1 MGSTSSLP
9 LLMAMLPML
18 GSVAVHFVGQ
28 KNEKLRD
35 FLVAAISGATF
46 LISIALFLKVRE
58 TIVVFELPWFLKFG
72 LRFNVD
78 FISGLFSLIV
88 SLVWFLASLFGFEY
102 MAHEHSRTRFF
113 TYFIFTLGA
122 TLGVFLSGDLF
133 SLFMFFELMTFSAYV
148 LVIHEEDNASLHAGD
163 VYLYMSVF
171 GGLCLLAVVFFL
183 EHAAG
188 TTEFIPLLEQ
198 IIASGFSPWLL
209 LGFVI
214 FGFGVK
220 AGMIPLHIW
229 LPKAHPVAPSPA
241 SALLSALMIK
251 TGAYGFVRF
260 LMTIF
265 TPLSNEALWVYSEH
279 FGYVFLWIGAITM
292 FIGAIM
298 GILNNSLKKILA
310 YSSISQMGYILFSL
324 GAGTFLGTR
333 GAVGFAGAWMHM
345 INHAFFKSFLFLLAG
360 AVYLKTHE
368 LDLRKLGGLRNVM
381 PWAFGFFLIA
391 AAGITGVPGFNGY
404 VSKILIHEAILEA
417 YHLVGWESLLW
428 LERIFVVTGGLTA
441 AYITKLWVS
450 IFLGKKGEKSLQVT
464 TDISVAHRAVFGI
477 YSAIILVIGVFAQK
491 MVNSLVIP
499 ATKIYRFDVHDL
511 EHLTHVPFWHGAEL
525 AGPVLSY
532 VIGISAL
539 LIVSKVGSKLKI
551 PEWLS
556 VEYIAYW
563 IWHRL
568 EDLAIFGQKIYV
580 HLMLLIRKI
589 IYWGAK
595 VAIEVPVKFRE
606 FGRRVVAFRI
616 QIDFRRFK
624 NLILSL
630 RKFRKRF
637 EVEEIKRKTMVARKY
652 FSKDSLKLK
661 VRLKARSA
669 KDSLKEL
676 EQELVEKIEASRMQR
691 IQKRKQQKELLK
703 EKIDDSYWNTIN
715 ISFDSLIVALVIA
728 IALLV
733 FLSVAL

>member
-1 MGSTSSLP
+1 MSC
-9 LLMAMLPML
+9 L
-18 GSVAVHFVGQ
+18 G
-28 KNEKLRD
+28 
-35 FLVAAISGATF
+35 
-46 LISIALFLKVRE
+46 
-58 TIVVFELPWFLKFG
+58 FEIG

-171 GGLCLLAVVFFL
+171 GGLCLLAVFFL

-324 GAGTFLGTR
+324 GAGTFLGT
-333 GAVGFAGAWMHM
+333 AV
-345 INHAFFKSFLFLLAG
+345 LLDLLA
-360 AVYLKTHE
+360 
-368 LDLRKLGGLRNVM
+368 
-381 PWAFGFFLIA
+381 
-391 AAGITGVPGFNGY
+391 PGC
-404 VSKILIHEAILEA
+404 I
-417 YHLVGWESLLW
+417 
-428 LERIFVVTGGLTA
+428 
-441 AYITKLWVS
+441 
-450 IFLGKKGEKSLQVT
+450 
-464 TDISVAHRAVFGI
+464 
-477 YSAIILVIGVFAQK
+477 
-491 MVNSLVIP
+491 
-499 ATKIYRFDVHDL
+499 
-511 EHLTHVPFWHGAEL
+511 
-525 AGPVLSY
+525 
-532 VIGISAL
+532 
-539 LIVSKVGSKLKI
+539 
-551 PEWLS
+551 
-556 VEYIAYW
+556 
-563 IWHRL
+563 
-568 EDLAIFGQKIYV
+568 
-580 HLMLLIRKI
+580 
-589 IYWGAK
+589 
-595 VAIEVPVKFRE
+595 
-606 FGRRVVAFRI
+606 
-616 QIDFRRFK
+616 
-624 NLILSL
+624 
-630 RKFRKRF
+630 
-637 EVEEIKRKTMVARKY
+637 
-652 FSKDSLKLK
+652 
-661 VRLKARSA
+661 
-669 KDSLKEL
+669 
-676 EQELVEKIEASRMQR
+676 
-691 IQKRKQQKELLK
+691 
-703 EKIDDSYWNTIN
+703 
-715 ISFDSLIVALVIA
+715 
-728 IALLV
+728 
-733 FLSVAL
+733 